1 MGSQVQAAKE
11 RVLPLSPALPPH
23 SSAASSPLRR
33 ASRKQKA
40 PIDSWGVGWC
50 QWQGLV
56 ADGKF
61 FSLKRSWKII
71 SVRTR
76 SGAGD
81 KWSLVSAGGEG
92 LAKHGLCSLMPAS
105 NAH

>member
-1 MGSQVQAAKE
+1 M
-11 RVLPLSPALPPH
+11 
-23 SSAASSPLRR
+23 
-33 ASRKQKA
+33 
-40 PIDSWGVGWC
+40 
-50 QWQGLV
+50 

-81 KWSLVSAGGEG
+81 KWSLVSDGGATAGRGWPSTRSGALCLPPAVTELSDLG
-92 LAKHGLCSLMPAS
+92 LVT
-105 NAH
+105 

>member
-1 MGSQVQAAKE
+1 M
-11 RVLPLSPALPPH
+11 
-23 SSAASSPLRR
+23 
-33 ASRKQKA
+33 
-40 PIDSWGVGWC
+40 
-50 QWQGLV
+50 

-81 KWSLVSAGGEG
+81 TWSLVSVWWGGAGQAGASNITEQ
-92 LAKHGLCSLMPAS
+92 MPAS
-105 NAH
+105 NITELRDLGQVT